1 MKVKVPTNA
10 ALKDTCD
17 YLAVELPHGWGPV
30 LMDGHASVGGVSL
43 SGVGSDGKALA
54 ANLTT
59 VEVDKASVSRRS
71 LVVKLKPVVDA
82 KTKAST
88 PMWL

>member
-1 MKVKVPTNA
+1 MVVKVPTDA
-10 ALKDTCD
+10 ALKDNCD
-17 YLAVELPHGWGPV
+17 YFGVELPHGWGPV

-88 PMWL
+88 SMWV